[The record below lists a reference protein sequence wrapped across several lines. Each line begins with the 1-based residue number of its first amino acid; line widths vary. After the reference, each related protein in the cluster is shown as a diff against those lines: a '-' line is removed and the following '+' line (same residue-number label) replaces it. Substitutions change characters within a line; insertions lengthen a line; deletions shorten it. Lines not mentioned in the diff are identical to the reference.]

1 MSLDVKDTVD
11 YCRLYRPKSLSLTSV
26 RQGQGLR
33 QRTERERERDTMG
46 GPTMSKGIVLERIG
60 LEAKQPNSAIRKGVR
75 VQLIKNGRSLLLFRM
90 TVA

>member
-1 MSLDVKDTVD
+1 MGKGKSGRKLKTHHRNGIECWLSKTYFKAHSVD
-11 YCRLYRPKSLSLTSV
+11 HMKAN
-26 RQGQGLR
+26 
-33 QRTERERERDTMG
+33 TMG
-46 GPTMSKGIVLERIG
+46 GSTMSKGIVLERIG